1 MDHRGEFT
9 EEFSE
14 KRLKLV
20 FGDNNV
26 FSNVNIIGK
35 DGNVAGEIDVLV
47 VFSNRA
53 VVVQAKSKKLTIES
67 RKGNDNA
74 LKDDFKKAIQKAYD
88 QALSCSKLLGD
99 KSCKFLLDDGTEIS
113 VPHDC
118 KEIFP
123 ICLISEHYPA
133 LSFQARQFLKYE
145 ITEVVAAPFV
155 MDIFLLDAMT
165 EMLGTPLHFLSYL
178 NRRPLYIERLNISH
192 ELTALSYHLNQ
203 NLWFGNEYDF
213 IALGDD
219 ISSGLDAAMMVRRL
233 GIDGNR
239 TPDGILTKF
248 VGTKIGNL
256 IEEIETQ
263 EEAGTIDL
271 GFMLLTLSEDTL
283 NALNQGIETILS
295 QAKSDK
301 KHHDITI
308 GISAGNTGLTIHS
321 SYDSDKDSAERL
333 RGHCIRRKYTQRA
346 ENWFGIC
353 LDPNTEKLR
362 FGLKLNFPWEKNDE
376 MEKSVEGLKRKSI
389 DAALATT
396 KKIGRNVKCP
406 CGSGIK
412 YKKCCLS

>member
-1 MDHRGEFT
+1 MLPAFVFSKDEILSCISISREILDKILESFCLPEGNLNEEFNSISDFNVANVFPLIKKEEGEYILPLSYTLSESSYDTPFYWFNDDKKYRSTAMDHRGEFT

-192 ELTALSYHLNQ
+192 ELTALSYHLKQ

-283 NALNQGIETILS
+283 NALNQ
-295 QAKSDK
+295 
-301 KHHDITI
+301 
-308 GISAGNTGLTIHS
+308 
-321 SYDSDKDSAERL
+321 
-333 RGHCIRRKYTQRA
+333 
-346 ENWFGIC
+346 
-353 LDPNTEKLR
+353 
-362 FGLKLNFPWEKNDE
+362 
-376 MEKSVEGLKRKSI
+376 
-389 DAALATT
+389 
-396 KKIGRNVKCP
+396 
-406 CGSGIK
+406 
-412 YKKCCLS
+412 